1 MISETFHII
10 WERSPDWAKA
20 PFLLRRIAPACGW
33 PTLSA
38 GEIAEHGADTGV
50 HGFTY
55 STDLYNK
62 YEEYE
67 TQIENALDELGYTMS
82 SIFAEKEFETLQQY
96 KEWAC
101 WAFLEIEAVRITE
114 Y

>member
-1 MISETFHII
+1 MTASVMSQQTHVI
-10 WERSPDWAKA
+10 
-20 PFLLRRIAPACGW
+20 L
-33 PTLSA
+33 
-38 GEIAEHGADTGV
+38 GESFDFDELKDIAEHGADTGV

-55 STDLYNK
+55 STDLHNK

-101 WAFLEIEAVRITE
+101 WAYLEIEAVRITD